1 MADVSKLSSYAEKLP
16 LEAKQRYLNKLQ
28 LIGGV
33 DPLCISAKDYPE
45 SACLP
50 PVEAGDL
57 VSYLVLQTSYITAKQ
72 FKAHKSLEAYNQSTS
87 GWVKDVHVWNIV
99 DKYVVIGKVSSIFSL
114 DVPQYEDTIHNNYDG
129 GTVASRVGFS
139 YRYDT

>member
-1 MADVSKLSSYAEKLP
+1 M
-16 LEAKQRYLNKLQ
+16 R
-28 LIGGV
+28 
-33 DPLCISAKDYPE
+33 
-45 SACLP
+45 
-50 PVEAGDL
+50 L

-72 FKAHKSLEAYNQSTS
+72 FKVHKSLEAYNQSTS
-87 GWVKDVHVWNIV
+87 GWVK
-99 DKYVVIGKVSSIFSL
+99 GKVSSIFSL

>member
-1 MADVSKLSSYAEKLP
+1 M
-16 LEAKQRYLNKLQ
+16 R
-28 LIGGV
+28 
-33 DPLCISAKDYPE
+33 
-45 SACLP
+45 
-50 PVEAGDL
+50 L
-57 VSYLVLQTSYITAKQ
+57 VSYLVRQTSYITAKQ

-99 DKYVVIGKVSSIFSL
+99 DKYVVTGKVSSIFSL

-139 YRYDT
+139 YRYGT

>member
-1 MADVSKLSSYAEKLP
+1 MHSCEYDEMADVPKLSSYAEKLP

-87 GWVKDVHVWNIV
+87 GWVKDVHVWNIA
-99 DKYVVIGKVSSIFSL
+99 DKYVVTGKVSALHPFDMNKFSIWRW
-114 DVPQYEDTIHNNYDG
+114 DT
-129 GTVASRVGFS
+129 
-139 YRYDT
+139 

>member
-1 MADVSKLSSYAEKLP
+1 MHSCEYDEMADVSKLSSYAEKLP

-87 GWVKDVHVWNIV
+87 GWVRDVHVWNIA
-99 DKYVVIGKVSSIFSL
+99 DKYVVTGKVSSHFCL
-114 DVPQYEDTIHNNYDG
+114 DMPQYGLCNHVITMMEK
-129 GTVASRVGFS
+129 
-139 YRYDT
+139 